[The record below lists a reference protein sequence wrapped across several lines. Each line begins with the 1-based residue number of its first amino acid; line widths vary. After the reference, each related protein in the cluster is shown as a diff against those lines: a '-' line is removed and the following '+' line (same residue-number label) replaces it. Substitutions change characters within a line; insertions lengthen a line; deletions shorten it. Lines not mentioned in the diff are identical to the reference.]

1 MPELLQ
7 KMARYLTFSGIIP
20 RNTLLDRR
28 SEEQLRDDEEGVE
41 QNSLNDK
48 LSPYLEVP
56 TILNSTNMGSM
67 TEPSLH
73 HSEILELI
81 VFLHKDPE
89 DKRQT
94 VVTIYSD
101 KRPFTWQQKVIIPYS
116 TKHATFSIERRSADE
131 INKDRS
137 IFFGLT

>member
-1 MPELLQ
+1 M
-7 KMARYLTFSGIIP
+7 
-20 RNTLLDRR
+20 
-28 SEEQLRDDEEGVE
+28 RDDEEGVE

-56 TILNSTNMGSM
+56 TILNSTHKGAV

-81 VFLHKDPE
+81 VFLHGDPE
-89 DKRQT
+89 DMYQT

-101 KRPFTWQQKVIIPYS
+101 KRPFTWQ
-116 TKHATFSIERRSADE
+116 
-131 INKDRS
+131 
-137 IFFGLT
+137 